1 MTSPGV
7 VQSNNALKIF
17 KTKFIPTLVYKKF
30 PDPRQC
36 MKICKISHQVP
47 QSLNLSKKA
56 AFHSQEPK
64 KRDMQSSNRPVWEL
78 QTGVS
83 PMQIPGMC
91 ET

>member
-17 KTKFIPTLVYKKF
+17 KTKFIPTLVYKEF

-56 AFHSQEPK
+56 AFPFSGTKETLHAIQ
-64 KRDMQSSNRPVWEL
+64 QSPCVGAADRSESNADPWNV
-78 QTGVS
+78 
-83 PMQIPGMC
+83 
-91 ET
+91 